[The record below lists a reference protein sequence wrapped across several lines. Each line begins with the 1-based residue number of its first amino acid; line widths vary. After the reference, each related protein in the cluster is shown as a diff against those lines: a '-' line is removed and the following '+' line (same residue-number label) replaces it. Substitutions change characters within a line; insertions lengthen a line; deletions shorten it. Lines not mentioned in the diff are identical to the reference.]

1 MGVKSKKTY
10 TIADLYEEATRLV
23 QEEFQSLKRRPLTP
37 HEEIKTKEL
46 AKTISNSVL
55 KEMKI
60 I

>member
-1 MGVKSKKTY
+1 MAVKSKKTY

-23 QEEFQSLKRRPLTP
+23 REEFQSFKKKPLTAE
-37 HEEIKTKEL
+37 EEIKTKQL

>member
-1 MGVKSKKTY
+1 MVAKSKKTY

-23 QEEFQSLKRRPLTP
+23 REEFQSFKKRPLTP
-37 HEEIKTKEL
+37 HEEARTKEL